1 MAIATL
7 PARGQ
12 SGNQSDI
19 TGPNPIEIITNPD
32 PDESE
37 SPTTETTTNPPTN
50 TPNNPT
56 TSTQNS
62 SERNEDS
69 SSSSVSAST
78 AGEVD
83 RLAYETQLQQAS
95 TGEAVQ
101 LLEEYQALDFC
112 NHLKLERCGKVPT
125 LEQIVDLLNQS
136 WQETGEKSSF
146 IYITSSQESIEILAI
161 FPTDPNLQKQSFDD
175 GEIINQAIVRTRV
188 PNISKSLIRKTVK
201 KLRRD
206 ITNVRR
212 TSPIYLNPAQKLY
225 QWIVAPLTEEL
236 RERNIDTLVF
246 SLDTGL
252 RLIPMSA
259 LHDGENFLLEKYN
272 VAIVP
277 SFGLVDLGYSDI
289 RTMPLLA
296 MGATQFT
303 NQTPLPAV
311 ELELEAIS
319 QKSWESKI
327 FVDSEFTVTNFMTEN
342 LANPFGIIHL
352 ATHGEFK
359 SGDLENSYIQFADR
373 PINLFELRQI
383 AQSLGWTDGD
393 RPLIELFVLSACQ
406 TAVGDESAELGFAGL
421 AIQLGVKSVVASLWR
436 VSDIGTLA
444 LMGEY
449 YQQLEGSPLK
459 ARALRLAQLKLLT
472 GETYIADGTLHF
484 SNGRSIVLPPEL
496 RAQTNINLTHPFFWS
511 SFMTI
516 GNWN

>member
-1 MAIATL
+1 MAIAL

-19 TGPNPIEIITNPD
+19 TGPNPVEIITNPVSND
-32 PDESE
+32 PTAPSG
-37 SPTTETTTNPPTN
+37 
-50 TPNNPT
+50 
-56 TSTQNS
+56 STAVAVDRFVYEMQLQ
-62 SERNEDS
+62 R
-69 SSSSVSAST
+69 AST
-78 AGEVD
+78 V
-83 RLAYETQLQQAS
+83 
-95 TGEAVQ
+95 EAVQ

-112 NHLKLERCGKVPT
+112 NYLRLERCGKVPT
-125 LEQIVDLLNQS
+125 IEQIVALLNQT

-146 IYITSSQESIEILAI
+146 IYVTSSQQSIEILAI
-161 FPTDPNLQKQSFDD
+161 FPTDANLQKQSFDD
-175 GEIINQAIVRTRV
+175 RETIEKAIVRTRV
-188 PNISKSLIRKTVK
+188 PNISSSLIQETVQ
-201 KLRRD
+201 KLRRN
-206 ITNVRR
+206 ITNIRR
-212 TSPIYLNPAQKLY
+212 ASPIYLDSAQQLY
-225 QWIVAPLTEEL
+225 QWIVAPLAEEL
-236 RERNIDTLVF
+236 RQRDIDTLVF

-252 RLIPMSA
+252 RLVPMSA
-259 LHDGENFLLEKYN
+259 LHDGENFLIENYN
-272 VAIVP
+272 VGIVP

-289 RTMPLLA
+289 RTMTLLA
-296 MGATQFT
+296 MGATTFT

-311 ELELEAIS
+311 ELELETIS
-319 QKSWESKI
+319 QNSWQSKI

-342 LANPFGIIHL
+342 LANPFGMIHL

-383 AQSLGWTDGD
+383 AQSLGWIDGD

-436 VSDIGTLA
+436 VSDLGTLA

-449 YQQLEGSPLK
+449 YEQLARSPIK
-459 ARALRLAQLKLLT
+459 ARALRLAQLNLLT
-472 GETYIADGTLHF
+472 GKTYLADGTLHF
-484 SNGRSIVLPPEL
+484 SNGRTITLPPEL
-496 RAQTNINLTHPFFWS
+496 RVQSNVNLSHPFFWS